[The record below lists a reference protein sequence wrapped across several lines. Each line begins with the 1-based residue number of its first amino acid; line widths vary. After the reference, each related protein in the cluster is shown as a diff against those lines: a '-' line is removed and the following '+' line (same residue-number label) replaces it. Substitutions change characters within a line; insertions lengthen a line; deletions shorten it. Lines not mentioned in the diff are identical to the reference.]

1 MVEAFAANSAAY
13 GFTAFPLGDKR
24 QGIVHIV
31 GPEHGITLPGL
42 VIVCGDSHASTH
54 GALGALVFGIG
65 QSENEHVL
73 ATQAIWQA
81 VENHAH
87 HGRLIAKIEAFERA
101 YAVTVRWCKKL
112 SKEIPFEHDT
122 RHHEKD

>member
-24 QGIVHIV
+24 QGIGHIV

-42 VIVCGDSHASTH
+42 VIVCGDSHTSTH
-54 GALGALVFGIG
+54 GPLGALAFGIG

-73 ATQAIWQA
+73 ATQAIRQRRRKPCA
-81 VENHAH
+81 S
-87 HGRLIAKIEAFERA
+87 RSTDRKDRS
-101 YAVTVRWCKKL
+101 VRTGLRRDGSVVQK
-112 SKEIPFEHDT
+112 T
-122 RHHEKD
+122 